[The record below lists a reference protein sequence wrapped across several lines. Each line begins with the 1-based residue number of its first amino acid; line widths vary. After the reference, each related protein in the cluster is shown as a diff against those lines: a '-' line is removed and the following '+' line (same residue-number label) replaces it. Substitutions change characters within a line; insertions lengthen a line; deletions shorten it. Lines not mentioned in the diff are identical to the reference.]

1 MERRILKDSSFLE
14 RIEDI
19 QLVKPPSMSQA
30 EFAELLVTLEDAKD
44 RLRPYRGVFEADWLL
59 SDFDAPYWKTKS
71 LDSAR
76 VDGDWVNTM
85 DVNWS
90 IRLADGE
97 SLTDRRHTKTLTTL
111 KKAAFLYRQGFAE
124 GPVPTLDVW
133 RAFVYDLFGLVR
145 WLNFSGHC
153 RSQLLMLNQWSL
165 NQLTAELAK
174 GGWSG
179 AFQYPERIVAT
190 LYAATFARD
199 CPQSI
204 IDDPGNVPSNVRDAI
219 IAHLEARSAYT
230 VGGRRRDAL
239 SRKFLCELL
248 NEPSRALSGISER
261 TRAVIRQF
269 EPRIADANG
278 LLINTGNKRRYPSH
292 RTITIETALA
302 RPTTGAAAKRLCG
315 SVRIL
320 LSLSRHLPNGIPDP
334 STINT
339 ARSLRVRYPHSR
351 PKGHTPMIPIETGL
365 RYLNEAMKW
374 VHQFGDAFLEFY
386 LGVVTVV
393 VNESQSHDMT
403 QWDIE
408 RLHKRA
414 LQSTPMPAALS
425 TAGFDLSVRHATV
438 NKSGS
443 VTQPGQL
450 DITKVLQIW
459 VGAIAVL
466 CGMFK
471 PSRDSEVT
479 RYKRNCL
486 IGEGP
491 YWLDGKIAKTGVRE
505 HRDSSGGKPIPAI
518 AARGI
523 QQLQTLSAALVDLH
537 DEKNPVQAE
546 RLFYLPKKGIGVGA
560 VAVTNAGLD
569 RYIDAFCDYVDM
581 PLDSLGRR
589 WYLRI
594 HEMRK
599 WFLLLLFW
607 SGRYDV
613 LDAARDIA
621 GHSDVSDLY
630 AYVERE
636 FSSDDF
642 YKLEAEYSV
651 DRLRDYDYTRESHP
665 EERGLVELYN
675 LVLRE
680 FDVEQ
685 LELVPDRTWQSY
697 VTALR
702 QQDAFH
708 LEPHS
713 VSDENGNSRICI
725 SFRARADSALTL

>member
-1 MERRILKDSSFLE
+1 
-14 RIEDI
+14 
-19 QLVKPPSMSQA
+19 MSQV

-59 SDFDAPYWKTKS
+59 SDFDAPCWKTKS

-76 VDGDWVNTM
+76 VKGNWANTM
-85 DVNWS
+85 NIDWS
-90 IRLADGE
+90 IRLPNGG
-97 SLTDRRHTKTLTTL
+97 SLTDREQVKTLTTI
-111 KKAAFLYRQGFAE
+111 KKVAFLYRQGFAE

-133 RAFVYDLFGLVR
+133 RAFLYDMFGLIR
-145 WLNFSGHC
+145 WLNFNDRC
-153 RSQLLMLNQWSL
+153 RSDLSMLNQWSL
-165 NQLTAELAK
+165 DQLTAELAK

-179 AFQYPERIVAT
+179 AFQYPERIVAA
-190 LYAATFARD
+190 LYVATYARD
-199 CPQSI
+199 CPQAI
-204 IDDPGNVPSNVRDAI
+204 IDDPGNVPASVREDM
-219 IAHLEARSAYT
+219 IAYLESRSAYT

-239 SRKFLCELL
+239 SRKFLSKLL
-248 NEPSRALSGISER
+248 NEPTSALCGISER

-269 EPRIADANG
+269 EPRLADANG
-278 LLINTGNKRRYPSH
+278 LLVNTGSKRRYPSH
-292 RTITIETALA
+292 RTITVETALT
-302 RPTTGAAAKRLCG
+302 RPTTGSTAKRVCG

-320 LSLSRHLPNGIPDP
+320 LSLSRHMPSDLPDP

-339 ARSLRVRYPHSR
+339 ARSIRLVRPQSR
-351 PKGHTPMIPIETGL
+351 PKGHTPMIPIEIGL
-365 RYLNEAMKW
+365 CYLNEAMKW
-374 VHQFGDAFLEFY
+374 VHQFGDAFVEFY
-386 LGVVTVV
+386 VRVVTVV
-393 VNESQSHDMT
+393 VNKSQSRNLNEWEIRKIQD
-403 QWDIE
+403 Q
-408 RLHKRA
+408 A
-414 LQSTPMPAALS
+414 LQDTPMPTALK
-425 TAGFDLSVRHATV
+425 TAGFDLSVRHPTTNYRGLAEHPERV
-438 NKSGS
+438 
-443 VTQPGQL
+443 
-450 DITKVLQIW
+450 DITQALQVW
-459 VGAIAVL
+459 VGAVSIL

-486 IGEGP
+486 VGEGP

-505 HRDSSGGKPIPAI
+505 HRDSSGGKPIPSI
-518 AARGI
+518 AARGVR
-523 QQLQTLSAALVDLH
+523 QLQILGDALVSLH
-537 DEKNPVQAE
+537 NEENPVQAE
-546 RLFYLPKKGIGVGA
+546 RLFYLPRRGIGVGA

-569 RYIDAFCDYVDM
+569 RYIDAFCDYVNM

-621 GHSDVSDLY
+621 GHGDISDLY

-642 YKLEAEYSV
+642 YRLEAEYSI
-651 DRLRDYDYTRESHP
+651 DRLRDYDFTKDSHP
-665 EERGLVELYN
+665 EEQGLVELYN
-675 LVLRE
+675 LVLNE
-680 FDVEQ
+680 FNVEE
-685 LELVPDRTWQSY
+685 LELVPERTWQSY

-702 QQDAFH
+702 QEDAFH

-725 SFRARADSALTL
+725 SFRARPTNKTTI